1 MFDYVADYVA
11 DYASKRA
18 TLVFWSDIY
27 ALMENGYTEDRALKV
42 LDPRG
47 EKRAKYLRPES
58 FPSCFD
64 EST

>member
-1 MFDYVADYVA
+1 MFDYIGDLLAQ
-11 DYASKRA
+11 
-18 TLVFWSDIY
+18 VFWSDIY
-27 ALMENGYTEDRALKV
+27 ALMESGYTEDRALKV
-42 LDPRG
+42 LDPEG